1 MLPKTDWRCVNLMS
15 TEARF
20 VGLDAGRDG
29 IEAWVRPTGEVWK
42 VDSGDHG
49 MTQVAETLS
58 RLHPQLVV
66 MQANGN
72 FELPMAGIL
81 VTFGLPVALVQPRN
95 VRDFARAIGRPSRTE
110 QCPAGILAQFAEL
123 VQPDVS
129 PMPEEQVEELR
140 QLRGRRLEILQMI
153 ASERKRAASV
163 VPALEKD
170 IQAHIQF
177 LERNL
182 VSIDAHFS
190 RRVRASRIWH

>member
-1 MLPKTDWRCVNLMS
+1 MS

-29 IEAWVRPTGEVWK
+29 IEAWIRPTGEVWK
-42 VDSGDHG
+42 MHAGDDG
-49 MTQVAETLS
+49 MTQVAETLA

-123 VQPDVS
+123 VQPDAS
-129 PMPEEQVEELR
+129 PMPQDQVEELR

-153 ASERKRAASV
+153 AAERNRAGNV
-163 VPALEKD
+163 LPALEKD
-170 IQAHIQF
+170 IQAHVQF

-182 VSIDAHFS
+182 VSIDAQFS

>member
-1 MLPKTDWRCVNLMS
+1 MS
-15 TEARF
+15 TEARY

-42 VDSGDHG
+42 MDTGDDG
-49 MTQVAETLS
+49 MIQVAETLS
-58 RLHPQLVV
+58 RLNPQLVV

-95 VRDFARAIGRPSRTE
+95 VRDFARAIGKPNRTE
-110 QCPAGILAQFAEL
+110 KRQAGLLAQFAEL
-123 VQPDVS
+123 VQPDAS
-129 PMPEEQVEELR
+129 PMPEEQIEELR
-140 QLRGRRLEILQMI
+140 QLRGRRQEILHMM
-153 ASERKRAASV
+153 ASERSRAGHAL
-163 VPALEKD
+163 PALEKD

-182 VSIDAHFS
+182 VSIDAQFS
-190 RRVRASRIWH
+190 RRVRASKIWH

>member
-1 MLPKTDWRCVNLMS
+1 MS
-15 TEARF
+15 TEARY

-29 IEAWVRPTGEVWK
+29 IEAWIRPTGEVWRM
-42 VDSGDHG
+42 DAGDDG
-49 MTQVAETLS
+49 MTQLAETLS
-58 RLHPQLVV
+58 RIHPQLVV

-110 QCPAGILAQFAEL
+110 QCHAGILAQFAEL
-123 VQPDVS
+123 VQPDAT
-129 PMPEEQVEELR
+129 PMPQDQIEELR

-153 ASERKRAASV
+153 SSERKRAGSV
-163 VPALEKD
+163 LPTLETD

-182 VSIDAHFS
+182 VTLDAHFS

>member
-1 MLPKTDWRCVNLMS
+1 MS

-29 IEAWVRPTGEVWK
+29 IEAWVRPSGEIWK
-42 VDSGDHG
+42 MDSGEQG

-95 VRDFARAIGRPSRTE
+95 VRDFARAIGKSSRTE
-110 QCPAGILAQFAEL
+110 QRHQAGLLAQFAEL
-123 VQPDVS
+123 VQPDAT
-129 PMPEEQVEELR
+129 PMPEDQIEELR
-140 QLRGRRLEILQMI
+140 QLRKRRQEIIEMMS
-153 ASERKRAASV
+153 AERCRATTAL
-163 VPALEKD
+163 PALEKE
-170 IQAHIQF
+170 IQAHVQY
-177 LERNL
+177 LERSL
-182 VSIDAHFS
+182 ASIDAAFS